1 MNSALTDIGMTIVQ
15 PLFSL
20 AMLLIAVR
28 FLAQLCGVS
37 GYNPISMTL
46 RRVTNVI
53 VLPLSRLLPSGN
65 RFSPG
70 ALVALILIQVVFIAL
85 MFTLEGRLDAF
96 NVLQAL
102 IWAAIG
108 CASLLVNIIFYSV
121 IAMIVVSFL
130 APQSSNPAV
139 EFIWELTEPVM
150 APLRRILPPMG
161 GLDFSPIILFIAL
174 NVIRVSL
181 GHMAAAVGLV
191 AQSARYVI
199 GI

>member
-70 ALVALILIQVVFIAL
+70 ALLALILIQVVFIAL
-85 MFTLEGRLDAF
+85 MFGLVGQLDAF

-102 IWAAIG
+102 IWSALGAAG
-108 CASLLVNIIFYSV
+108 LLVSIIFYSV

-130 APQSSNPAV
+130 APQSSHPAV

-150 APLRRILPPMG
+150 APLRQVLPPMG

-181 GHMAAAVGLV
+181 GHMAVAVGMP
-191 AQSARYVI
+191 RFVI

>member
-37 GYNPISMTL
+37 GYNPISLTL

-53 VLPLSRLLPSGN
+53 VLPLTRLLPSSN

-70 ALVALILIQVVFIAL
+70 ALLALILIQVVFITL
-85 MFTLEGRLDAF
+85 MFAIEGRLNAF
-96 NVLQAL
+96 NFLQAI
-102 IWAAIG
+102 IWAAVG
-108 CASLLVNIIFYSV
+108 CSFLLVNIIFYSV

-130 APQSSNPAV
+130 APQSSHPAV

-150 APLRRILPPMG
+150 APLRQLLPPMG

-181 GHMAAAVGLV
+181 GHMADAVELV
-191 AQSARYVI
+191 GRYVLWI
-199 GI
+199 Q

>member
-1 MNSALTDIGMTIVQ
+1 MNNALTDIGMTIVQ
-15 PLFSL
+15 PLFNL
-20 AMLLIAVR
+20 AMLLIALR

-70 ALVALILIQVVFIAL
+70 ALLALILIQVVFIAM
-85 MFTLEGRLDAF
+85 MFGLVGQLDAF

-102 IWAAIG
+102 IWSALGAAG
-108 CASLLVNIIFYSV
+108 LLVSIIFYSV

-130 APQSSNPAV
+130 APQSSHPAV

-150 APLRRILPPMG
+150 APLRQVLPPMG

-174 NVIRVSL
+174 NVMRVSL
-181 GHMAAAVGLV
+181 GHMAVAVGMP
-191 AQSARYVI
+191 RFVI

>member
-1 MNSALTDIGMTIVQ
+1 MNNALTDIGMTIVQ

-20 AMLLIAVR
+20 AMLLIALR

-37 GYNPISMTL
+37 GYNPISMAL
-46 RRVTNVI
+46 RRITNVV

-70 ALVALILIQVVFIAL
+70 ALLALILIQMAFIAL
-85 MFTLEGRLDAF
+85 MLGLVGQLDAF
-96 NVLQAL
+96 NVLQAV
-102 IWAAIG
+102 IWSALGAAG
-108 CASLLVNIIFYSV
+108 LLVSIIFYSV

-130 APQSSNPAV
+130 APQSSHPAV
-139 EFIWELTEPVM
+139 EFVWELTEPVM
-150 APLRRILPPMG
+150 APLRQVLPPMG

-181 GHMAAAVGLV
+181 GHMAVAVGMP
-191 AQSARYVI
+191 RFVI

>member
-85 MFTLEGRLDAF
+85 MLGLVGQLDAF

-102 IWAAIG
+102 IWSALGAAG
-108 CASLLVNIIFYSV
+108 LLVSIIFYSV

-130 APQSSNPAV
+130 APQSSHPAV

-150 APLRRILPPMG
+150 APLRQVLPPMG

-174 NVIRVSL
+174 NVVRVSL
-181 GHMAAAVGLV
+181 GHMAVAVGMP
-191 AQSARYVI
+191 RFVI

>member
-70 ALVALILIQVVFIAL
+70 ALLALILIQVAFIAL
-85 MFTLEGRLDAF
+85 MFGLVGQLDAF
-96 NVLQAL
+96 NVLQAF
-102 IWAAIG
+102 IWSALGAVG
-108 CASLLVNIIFYSV
+108 LLVSVIFYSV

-130 APQSSNPAV
+130 APQSSHPAV

-150 APLRRILPPMG
+150 APLRQVLPPMG

-181 GHMAAAVGLV
+181 GHMAVAVGMP
-191 AQSARYVI
+191 RFVI

>member
-37 GYNPISMTL
+37 GYNPVSMTL

-70 ALVALILIQVVFIAL
+70 ALVALILIQVVFIGL

-108 CASLLVNIIFYSV
+108 CASLLINIIFYSV

>member
-20 AMLLIAVR
+20 AMLLIALR

-37 GYNPISMTL
+37 GYNPISMAL
-46 RRVTNVI
+46 RRITNVV

-70 ALVALILIQVVFIAL
+70 ALLALILIQMAFIAL
-85 MFTLEGRLDAF
+85 MLGLVGQLDAF
-96 NVLQAL
+96 NVLQAVIWSALGAAGLL
-102 IWAAIG
+102 I
-108 CASLLVNIIFYSV
+108 SIIFYSV

-130 APQSSNPAV
+130 APQSSHPAV
-139 EFIWELTEPVM
+139 EFVWELTEPVM
-150 APLRRILPPMG
+150 APLRQVLPPMG

-181 GHMAAAVGLV
+181 GHMAV
-191 AQSARYVI
+191 AMGMPRFVI

>member
-20 AMLLIAVR
+20 AMLLIALR

-37 GYNPISMTL
+37 GYNPISMAL
-46 RRVTNVI
+46 RRVTNVV

-70 ALVALILIQVVFIAL
+70 ALLALILIQMVFIVL
-85 MFTLEGRLDAF
+85 MFGLVGQLDAF

-102 IWAAIG
+102 IWSALGAAG
-108 CASLLVNIIFYSV
+108 LLVSVIFYSV

-130 APQSSNPAV
+130 APQSSHPAV
-139 EFIWELTEPVM
+139 EFVWELTEPVM
-150 APLRRILPPMG
+150 APLRQVLPPMG

-174 NVIRVSL
+174 NVVRVSL
-181 GHMAAAVGLV
+181 GHMAVAVGMP
-191 AQSARYVI
+191 RFVI

>member
-46 RRVTNVI
+46 RRVTNII

-70 ALVALILIQVVFIAL
+70 ALLALILLQVVFIAL
-85 MFTLEGRLDAF
+85 MLGLVGQLDAF

-102 IWAAIG
+102 IWSALGAAG
-108 CASLLVNIIFYSV
+108 LLVSIIFYSV

-130 APQSSNPAV
+130 APQSSHPAV

-150 APLRRILPPMG
+150 APLRQVLPPMG

-174 NVIRVSL
+174 NVVRVSL
-181 GHMAAAVGLV
+181 GHMAVAVGMP
-191 AQSARYVI
+191 RFVI

>member
-70 ALVALILIQVVFIAL
+70 ALLALILIQVAFIAL
-85 MFTLEGRLDAF
+85 MFGLVGQLDAF

-102 IWAAIG
+102 IWSALGAAG
-108 CASLLVNIIFYSV
+108 LLVSIIFYSV

-130 APQSSNPAV
+130 APQSSHPAV

-150 APLRRILPPMG
+150 APLRQVLPPIG

-181 GHMAAAVGLV
+181 GHMAVAVGMP
-191 AQSARYVI
+191 RFVI

>member
-1 MNSALTDIGMTIVQ
+1 
-15 PLFSL
+15 
-20 AMLLIAVR
+20 
-28 FLAQLCGVS
+28 VS
-37 GYNPISMTL
+37 GYNPVSMTL

>member
-20 AMLLIAVR
+20 AMLLIALR

-70 ALVALILIQVVFIAL
+70 ALIALILMQMAFIAL
-85 MFTLEGRLDAF
+85 MLGLVGQLDAF
-96 NVLQAL
+96 NVLQAV
-102 IWAAIG
+102 IWSALGAAG
-108 CASLLVNIIFYSV
+108 LLVSIIFYSV

-130 APQSSNPAV
+130 APQSSHPAV
-139 EFIWELTEPVM
+139 EFVWELTEPVM
-150 APLRRILPPMG
+150 APLRQVLPPMG

-181 GHMAAAVGLV
+181 GHMAVAVGMP
-191 AQSARYVI
+191 RFVI

>member
-20 AMLLIAVR
+20 AILLIAVR

-96 NVLQAL
+96 NVLHAL

>member
-20 AMLLIAVR
+20 AMFLIAVR

-37 GYNPISMTL
+37 GYNPVSMTL

-70 ALVALILIQVVFIAL
+70 ALVALILIQVVFIGL

-108 CASLLVNIIFYSV
+108 CASLLINIIFYSV